1 MYHEPRR
8 HRLNED
14 ETPIV
19 MNLLYLELSKLSRDK
34 NDAYLAEEIWHIL
47 IRFEENRRGRPSYP
61 EFTWKKLTKWLNRN

>member
-1 MYHEPRR
+1 MYHEHRR

-19 MNLLYLELSKLSRDK
+19 MNLLYLELSKLSRDQL
-34 NDAYLAEEIWHIL
+34 DAFLAEEIWHIL

-61 EFTWKKLTKWLNRN
+61 EFTWKKLTKWLKKN